1 MGNPV
6 TAEVYYLPASRFLG
20 AHRWVLKITIGYDD
34 LFELYAAK
42 PTKKQIRQ
50 AVKYYV
56 KWSR

>member
-1 MGNPV
+1 MDNSV
-6 TAEVYYLPASRFLG
+6 TTEIYYLPASIQGGVRL
-20 AHRWVLKITIGYDD
+20 WVIKITIGYDD